1 MRCPLAARPRPASV
15 SDCPSETT
23 SHETQTEAASKN
35 IAKLK
40 DMVFVKDMRAAMTS
54 GEFALRLRGAE
65 RPGLVD
71 YEGLYNVLEGFAG
84 RLSELEASEVLREED
99 AWKAE
104 EDLKLIQGELQ
115 DRVVE
120 MTQETGRD
128 AQVGQDAVK
137 SSSEQDTRRTSL
149 NAKGQSPGLQS
160 YERRLESALKN
171 GQWQI
176 ASLLVQEVRELG
188 LKVSAETY
196 QLLCLQCATRASWQV
211 ALATFI
217 ALQPKLAVPEAS
229 PSASAVLGACLLGSG
244 VIMDV
249 NVRIRCNYLF
259 TAAHGSWSKML
270 YILQALRHSVPSFLN
285 GDDATIAMNI
295 TLRACAAAHAWEQA
309 LSMVLPLRKL
319 QVQPSVATLGTVITA
334 CERSGQWRAAVEI
347 LSGKMARWGWQDVLP
362 NVVCYNTAIAACRR
376 TRHWKQA
383 LQLLRDGHLRSL
395 RPDGVSVATT
405 LRVVSSLKGH
415 EWSGRAEELL
425 LDMRRSR
432 IHAADP
438 VTLLGGAEAEGSTL
452 LSRFSWMRALEILMS
467 SVSGT
472 CTAPPSSS
480 VNSVLAVLRRHR
492 RWAEALHVMTV
503 LCHRPSCT
511 DMLVDGVDV
520 VGLVDFSSLLQDCL
534 QTSRLY
540 AVLPRLV
547 RWTKSGNG
555 ISAPGACDA
564 QAACLACDVLLGF
577 GLLGTVQLSMD
588 RRTARPLLRYLRS
601 LISSVSIVDPAGSA
615 SRPHTDVHLA
625 RSDIAATAG
634 LGMTRELV
642 ETLQDHKQAASQARK
657 KFMLYLRGD
666 QMVDVDTVLQD
677 SQAEQP
683 FSRDLWERLEGKTQH
698 SEGEWSPYE
707 DSQEA
712 ERRIQQK
719 EAVLLEAKQEL
730 KTAKAKR
737 AKVLKKMK
745 KAASKGGLQDKKPID
760 LTTDLFRWDRRISGH
775 QVLVLLANVDL
786 IFDKVALQLEK
797 LLVQADI
804 AEWDHSGRRL
814 KRLVL
819 KLSALEVQ
827 VAPYRKYVRES
838 PEKVVHIKGLDWDEL
853 QMLEEQIAS
862 IAQSVGL
869 HVERIN
875 QRSGFFA
882 PIRRQ
887 MLSFATSWQKI
898 RRGIVFQ
905 ANGVRLLSQDLRL
918 ALKLLLKVV
927 FLNHALEDREVRI
940 CRRAVKDLLVLVP
953 FLILLLIPLSPPGHM
968 LVFSLILKVY
978 PDFVPSPFTE
988 HRQNVMRIYNAIKP
1002 VSEKSDHSSW
1012 S

>member
-1 MRCPLAARPRPASV
+1 MGRRYSQSAPSAACMLALGFPVASRRLQGRRRNDEANSLKSLLASRPSPWVIQLSRGPGQVAFRPASV

-40 DMVFVKDMRAAMTS
+40 EMVFVKDMRAAMTS

-128 AQVGQDAVK
+128 AQVGQEAVK

-149 NAKGQSPGLQS
+149 NAK
-160 YERRLESALKN
+160 
-171 GQWQI
+171 
-176 ASLLVQEVRELG
+176 
-188 LKVSAETY
+188 
-196 QLLCLQCATRASWQV
+196 
-211 ALATFI
+211 
-217 ALQPKLAVPEAS
+217 
-229 PSASAVLGACLLGSG
+229 
-244 VIMDV
+244 
-249 NVRIRCNYLF
+249 
-259 TAAHGSWSKML
+259 
-270 YILQALRHSVPSFLN
+270 
-285 GDDATIAMNI
+285 
-295 TLRACAAAHAWEQA
+295 
-309 LSMVLPLRKL
+309 
-319 QVQPSVATLGTVITA
+319 
-334 CERSGQWRAAVEI
+334 
-347 LSGKMARWGWQDVLP
+347 
-362 NVVCYNTAIAACRR
+362 
-376 TRHWKQA
+376 
-383 LQLLRDGHLRSL
+383 
-395 RPDGVSVATT
+395 
-405 LRVVSSLKGH
+405 
-415 EWSGRAEELL
+415 
-425 LDMRRSR
+425 
-432 IHAADP
+432 
-438 VTLLGGAEAEGSTL
+438 
-452 LSRFSWMRALEILMS
+452 
-467 SVSGT
+467 
-472 CTAPPSSS
+472 
-480 VNSVLAVLRRHR
+480 
-492 RWAEALHVMTV
+492 
-503 LCHRPSCT
+503 
-511 DMLVDGVDV
+511 
-520 VGLVDFSSLLQDCL
+520 
-534 QTSRLY
+534 
-540 AVLPRLV
+540 
-547 RWTKSGNG
+547 
-555 ISAPGACDA
+555 
-564 QAACLACDVLLGF
+564 
-577 GLLGTVQLSMD
+577 
-588 RRTARPLLRYLRS
+588 
-601 LISSVSIVDPAGSA
+601 
-615 SRPHTDVHLA
+615 
-625 RSDIAATAG
+625 
-634 LGMTRELV
+634 
-642 ETLQDHKQAASQARK
+642 AASQARK

-719 EAVLLEAKQEL
+719 EAILLEAKQEL

-838 PEKVVHIKGLDWDEL
+838 PEKVVHIGLDWDEL

>member
-1 MRCPLAARPRPASV
+1 MLPAVPPHKAAPPCVARDGLRLDFPEGVRGKGRRSQSASAVCMLVLGLPVASRRQGGRRSDEANSMKSLLASPSPWVLVLSRGQVAFRPASV

-23 SHETQTEAASKN
+23 SHETQTEACKN

-84 RLSELEASEVLREED
+84 RLSELEASEVLCEED

-120 MTQETGRD
+120 MTQEPGRD

-137 SSSEQDTRRTSL
+137 SSSEQDARRTSL
-149 NAKGQSPGLQS
+149 NAK
-160 YERRLESALKN
+160 
-171 GQWQI
+171 
-176 ASLLVQEVRELG
+176 
-188 LKVSAETY
+188 
-196 QLLCLQCATRASWQV
+196 
-211 ALATFI
+211 
-217 ALQPKLAVPEAS
+217 
-229 PSASAVLGACLLGSG
+229 
-244 VIMDV
+244 
-249 NVRIRCNYLF
+249 
-259 TAAHGSWSKML
+259 
-270 YILQALRHSVPSFLN
+270 
-285 GDDATIAMNI
+285 
-295 TLRACAAAHAWEQA
+295 
-309 LSMVLPLRKL
+309 
-319 QVQPSVATLGTVITA
+319 
-334 CERSGQWRAAVEI
+334 
-347 LSGKMARWGWQDVLP
+347 
-362 NVVCYNTAIAACRR
+362 
-376 TRHWKQA
+376 
-383 LQLLRDGHLRSL
+383 
-395 RPDGVSVATT
+395 
-405 LRVVSSLKGH
+405 
-415 EWSGRAEELL
+415 
-425 LDMRRSR
+425 
-432 IHAADP
+432 
-438 VTLLGGAEAEGSTL
+438 
-452 LSRFSWMRALEILMS
+452 
-467 SVSGT
+467 
-472 CTAPPSSS
+472 
-480 VNSVLAVLRRHR
+480 
-492 RWAEALHVMTV
+492 
-503 LCHRPSCT
+503 
-511 DMLVDGVDV
+511 
-520 VGLVDFSSLLQDCL
+520 
-534 QTSRLY
+534 
-540 AVLPRLV
+540 
-547 RWTKSGNG
+547 
-555 ISAPGACDA
+555 
-564 QAACLACDVLLGF
+564 
-577 GLLGTVQLSMD
+577 
-588 RRTARPLLRYLRS
+588 
-601 LISSVSIVDPAGSA
+601 
-615 SRPHTDVHLA
+615 
-625 RSDIAATAG
+625 
-634 LGMTRELV
+634 
-642 ETLQDHKQAASQARK
+642 AASQARK

-712 ERRIQQK
+712 EGRIQQK
-719 EAVLLEAKQEL
+719 EAVLLQAKQEL

-918 ALKLLLKVV
+918 TLKLLLKVV

-940 CRRAVKDLLVLVP
+940 CRRAVKDLLVSVP

>member
-1 MRCPLAARPRPASV
+1 MKSLLASPPPWVLVLSRGQVAFRSCSKLYARHLCWDVHCPAK
-15 SDCPSETT
+15 
-23 SHETQTEAASKN
+23 ETQTEAACKN

-120 MTQETGRD
+120 MTQEPGRD

-137 SSSEQDTRRTSL
+137 SSSEQDARRTSL
-149 NAKGQSPGLQS
+149 NAK
-160 YERRLESALKN
+160 
-171 GQWQI
+171 
-176 ASLLVQEVRELG
+176 
-188 LKVSAETY
+188 
-196 QLLCLQCATRASWQV
+196 
-211 ALATFI
+211 
-217 ALQPKLAVPEAS
+217 
-229 PSASAVLGACLLGSG
+229 
-244 VIMDV
+244 
-249 NVRIRCNYLF
+249 
-259 TAAHGSWSKML
+259 
-270 YILQALRHSVPSFLN
+270 
-285 GDDATIAMNI
+285 
-295 TLRACAAAHAWEQA
+295 
-309 LSMVLPLRKL
+309 
-319 QVQPSVATLGTVITA
+319 
-334 CERSGQWRAAVEI
+334 
-347 LSGKMARWGWQDVLP
+347 
-362 NVVCYNTAIAACRR
+362 
-376 TRHWKQA
+376 
-383 LQLLRDGHLRSL
+383 
-395 RPDGVSVATT
+395 
-405 LRVVSSLKGH
+405 
-415 EWSGRAEELL
+415 
-425 LDMRRSR
+425 
-432 IHAADP
+432 
-438 VTLLGGAEAEGSTL
+438 
-452 LSRFSWMRALEILMS
+452 
-467 SVSGT
+467 
-472 CTAPPSSS
+472 
-480 VNSVLAVLRRHR
+480 
-492 RWAEALHVMTV
+492 
-503 LCHRPSCT
+503 
-511 DMLVDGVDV
+511 
-520 VGLVDFSSLLQDCL
+520 
-534 QTSRLY
+534 
-540 AVLPRLV
+540 
-547 RWTKSGNG
+547 
-555 ISAPGACDA
+555 
-564 QAACLACDVLLGF
+564 
-577 GLLGTVQLSMD
+577 
-588 RRTARPLLRYLRS
+588 
-601 LISSVSIVDPAGSA
+601 
-615 SRPHTDVHLA
+615 
-625 RSDIAATAG
+625 
-634 LGMTRELV
+634 
-642 ETLQDHKQAASQARK
+642 AASQARK

-712 ERRIQQK
+712 EGRIQQK
-719 EAVLLEAKQEL
+719 EAVLLQAKQEL

-918 ALKLLLKVV
+918 TLKLLLKVV

-940 CRRAVKDLLVLVP
+940 CRRAVKDLLVSVP